1 MSTGTLKVTTP
12 TDRDIA
18 MTRVFDAPRALV
30 FDALTRPE
38 YLKRWLLGPDGW
50 ALTTCEV
57 DLRPGGAIRYV
68 WEHRDGRSMG
78 MRGVYREVVTPER
91 TVATEQFDDPWY
103 EGEAV
108 ATNTLIE
115 ARGQTTLTML
125 VRYDS
130 KAIRDAVLKSGMER
144 GVEVSCDRLADL
156 LKTSGV
162 VLRKA

>member
-1 MSTGTLKVTTP
+1 
-12 TDRDIA
+12 
-18 MTRVFDAPRALV
+18 
-30 FDALTRPE
+30 
-38 YLKRWLLGPDGW
+38 
-50 ALTTCEV
+50 
-57 DLRPGGAIRYV
+57 
-68 WEHRDGRSMG
+68 MG

-108 ATNTLIE
+108 ATNTLFE
-115 ARGQTTLTML
+115 AQGQTTLTML